1 MTKISSYKELEV
13 YKNAFE
19 AAMSIFNLTK
29 SFPAEEKYSLVDQI
43 RRSTRSVCTGIA
55 EAWRR
60 RRYRAAFVSKLNESE
75 TEAAE
80 TQVHLQF
87 ALECGYLDK
96 KTVATLDDKYEH
108 VMAQIIGMIQGAEHW
123 IVNPQSKKK
132 NVK

>member
-1 MTKISSYKELEV
+1 MAKINSYKGLDV

-19 AAMSIFNLTK
+19 AAMSVFTLTK
-29 SFPAEEKYSLVDQI
+29 GFPAEEKYSLVDQV
-43 RRSTRSVCTGIA
+43 RRSTRSICTGIA

-87 ALECGYLDK
+87 ALECGYLDA
-96 KTVATLDDKYEH
+96 KTVDALDDKYEH
-108 VMAQIIGMIQGAEHW
+108 IMAQLIRMIQGADHW
-123 IVNPQSKKK
+123 VVNPNSKKK
-132 NVK
+132 NV